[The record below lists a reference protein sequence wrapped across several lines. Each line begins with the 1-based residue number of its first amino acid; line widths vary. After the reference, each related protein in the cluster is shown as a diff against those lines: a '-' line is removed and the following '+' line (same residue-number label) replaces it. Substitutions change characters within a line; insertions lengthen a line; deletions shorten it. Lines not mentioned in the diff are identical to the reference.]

1 MIAMFLTTQHRE
13 GTFHLSGFIYLHRI
27 SDTRVGGTSKRNIR
41 IFQKLCGQDSLKN
54 VVIVTTMWDKVTQEE
69 GLRREQELM
78 FSDNL
83 FKPILDGG
91 AILMRH
97 DGTQQSAHDVIKH
110 LFKLEST
117 VPQIVRELVIE
128 KRNLLDT
135 EAGMELQKEV
145 RDVLQ
150 KHQRDLQRLED
161 EIREAIQQRDK
172 RTEIEAVLDR
182 RKVEGDIAKL
192 HGELRK
198 LGNSSDAMDNRG
210 RTTVQKRGNTQHA
223 TTGNFTGTGRD
234 GQMPANELKELNKA
248 KIRSP
253 HFRLCQRS
261 HKRKQ
266 LPSAP
271 QTPSRPRQH
280 FTFGT
285 PIQCFARVGQK
296 RCQNHNSPQWKPSS
310 H

>member
-1 MIAMFLTTQHRE
+1 MLNKTIVVLGPTGVGKSSFIRNAVPEGISTDVQVGHHLHSETSQVQSIHLPTQNGLGINLVDTPGFDDSRQGVTDADILAMIAMFLTTQHRE

-182 RKVEGDIAKL
+182 RRVEGDIAKL

-198 LGNSSDAMDNRG
+198 LGNSSDAMDNR
-210 RTTVQKRGNTQHA
+210 
-223 TTGNFTGTGRD
+223 
-234 GQMPANELKELNKA
+234 
-248 KIRSP
+248 
-253 HFRLCQRS
+253 
-261 HKRKQ
+261 
-266 LPSAP
+266 
-271 QTPSRPRQH
+271 
-280 FTFGT
+280 
-285 PIQCFARVGQK
+285 
-296 RCQNHNSPQWKPSS
+296 
-310 H
+310 

>member
-1 MIAMFLTTQHRE
+1 TPGFDDSRQGVTDADILAMIAMFLTTQHRE

-150 KHQRDLQRLED
+150 RHQRDLQRLED
-161 EIREAIQQRDK
+161 E
-172 RTEIEAVLDR
+172 
-182 RKVEGDIAKL
+182 
-192 HGELRK
+192 
-198 LGNSSDAMDNRG
+198 
-210 RTTVQKRGNTQHA
+210 
-223 TTGNFTGTGRD
+223 
-234 GQMPANELKELNKA
+234 
-248 KIRSP
+248 
-253 HFRLCQRS
+253 
-261 HKRKQ
+261 
-266 LPSAP
+266 
-271 QTPSRPRQH
+271 
-280 FTFGT
+280 
-285 PIQCFARVGQK
+285 
-296 RCQNHNSPQWKPSS
+296 
-310 H
+310 